1 MLNMKHIQA
10 FLLLVILLLTLSCTG
25 DFEDIN
31 DNPNAPQEVSPEFLL
46 TNVILEQIDEHTY
59 NQGLRLN
66 NYLTQFNADVEF
78 ERIDRYEMGSN
89 SGYWNMIFGL
99 LADLESMKELPGYNE
114 AYDGVAE
121 IFRVYLYSQL
131 TDLWGDVPYS
141 EAIQFNEL
149 NFTPV
154 YDKQEEIYT
163 NPENG
168 LLARL
173 EAAAFQLKNTNESI
187 RGDIMFDNNLDQW
200 VRFANSLQV
209 RFRLRISD
217 KFTDFSRLQQ
227 LADGGQL
234 MQSNADNAVVAYLN
248 AAPNQFPLF
257 NAATGIYQGLKMS
270 KTFENQLKQWN
281 DPRLEVFFKPT
292 PKSVLDG
299 ITEFKGLQNG
309 LSTQSISE
317 RGIDLNDLSI
327 LSDRFRAEPN
337 AVDAQIMLYSEVQ
350 FALAEAAERG
360 FISGGANEYYQN
372 GIKAHFDYYG
382 AALPSD
388 YFTREGVALNGST
401 EENLEKIL
409 TQKWLSLFMI
419 GHEAWFNIRR
429 TGIPNL
435 EPGPDNFNEGRYPV
449 RYLYPESEQAVNK
462 ENYDAAAESIGG
474 DNINSKNWWE
484 N

>member
-1 MLNMKHIQA
+1 MKHIQP
-10 FLLLVILLLTLSCTG
+10 ILLLAVFIATLSCTE

-46 TNVILEQIDEHTY
+46 TNVILEQIDEHTFT
-59 NQGLRLN
+59 QGLRFN
-66 NYLTQFNADVEF
+66 NYLAQFNADVEF
-78 ERIDRYEMGSN
+78 ERIDRYELGSN

-121 IFRVYLYSQL
+121 IYKVYLFSQL

-141 EAIQFNEL
+141 EAIQFDEL

-154 YDKQEEIYT
+154 YDTQEEIYT

-173 EAAAFQLKNTNESI
+173 ETAALQLENTNESI
-187 RGDIMFDNNLDQW
+187 RGDIMFDNDLSQW

-209 RFRLRISD
+209 RFRLRISN
-217 KFTDFSRLQQ
+217 KFTDFTKLQQ
-227 LADGGQL
+227 LADGGKL
-234 MQSNADNAVVAYLN
+234 MQSNADNAVVPYLSS
-248 AAPNQFPLF
+248 APNQFPLF

-270 KTFENQLKQWN
+270 KTFENQLKLWD
-281 DPRLEVFFKPT
+281 DPRLQVFFKPT
-292 PKSVLDG
+292 PKSVLEG
-299 ITEFKGLQNG
+299 SPKFKGLQNG

-317 RGIDLNDLSI
+317 RGVDLNDLSI
-327 LSDRFRAEPN
+327 LSDRFRAIPN
-337 AVDAQIMLYSEVQ
+337 GVDAQIMLYSEVQ
-350 FALAEAAERG
+350 FALAEAAERD
-360 FISGGANEYYQN
+360 FISGNANVYYQN
-372 GIKAHFDYYG
+372 GIEAHFDYYG
-382 AALPSD
+382 ASLPSN
-388 YFTREGVALNGST
+388 YFTREAVALNGSSQ
-401 EENLEKIL
+401 ENLEKIL

-429 TGIPNL
+429 TGIPAL
-435 EPGPDNFNEGRYPV
+435 VAGPDNFNNDRYPV

-462 ENYDAAAESIGG
+462 ENYDKAVERIGG

>member
-1 MLNMKHIQA
+1 MKSIQSI
-10 FLLLVILLLTLSCTG
+10 FLLVLILITFSCTE
-25 DFEDIN
+25 DFNTIN

-59 NQGLRLN
+59 NQGLRFN
-66 NYLTQFNADVEF
+66 NYLAQFNADVEF
-78 ERIDRYEMGSN
+78 ERIDRYELGSN
-89 SGYWNMIFGL
+89 SRYWNMIFGL

-121 IFRVYLYSQL
+121 IYKVYLFSQL
-131 TDLWGDVPYS
+131 TDMWGDVPYS
-141 EAIQFNEL
+141 EAVQFDEL

-154 YDKQEEIYT
+154 YDAQEDIYL
-163 NPENG
+163 NPDHG

-173 EAAAFQLKNTNESI
+173 EAAVFQLENTNETIS
-187 RGDIMFDNNLDQW
+187 GDIMFNNELNQW
-200 VRFANSLQV
+200 VLFANSLQV
-209 RFRLRISD
+209 RFRLRISNR
-217 KFTDFSRLQQ
+217 FTDFTKLQE

-234 MQSNADNAVVAYLN
+234 MQSNADNAVVPYLS

-270 KTFENQLKQWN
+270 KTVELQLKEWE
-281 DPRLEVFFKPT
+281 DPRLDVFFKPT
-292 PKSVLDG
+292 SKSVQEG
-299 ITEFKGLQNG
+299 TPEFRGLQNG

-317 RGIDLNDLSI
+317 NGIDLNDLS
-327 LSDRFRAEPN
+327 LVSDRFRSMPN
-337 AVDAQIMLYSEVQ
+337 GVDAQIMLYSEVQ
-350 FALAEAAERG
+350 FALAEAVERN
-360 FISGGANEYYQN
+360 FISGDANEYYQN
-372 GIKAHFDYYG
+372 AIEAHFDYYG
-382 AALPSD
+382 AVVPDD
-388 YFTREGVALNGST
+388 YFTREAVALNGST
-401 EENLEKIL
+401 QDNLEKIL

-429 TGIPNL
+429 TSIPAL
-435 EPGPDNFNEGRYPV
+435 VPGPDNFNDNRYPV

-462 ENYDAAAESIGG
+462 ENYDAAVENIGG

>member
-1 MLNMKHIQA
+1 MKPIQSIF
-10 FLLLVILLLTLSCTG
+10 FLFFILMTFSCTEN
-25 DFEDIN
+25 FEDIN

-46 TNVILEQIDEHTY
+46 TNVILEQINEHTY
-59 NQGLRLN
+59 TQGLRFN
-66 NYLTQFNADVEF
+66 NYIAQFNSDVEF
-78 ERIDRYEMGSN
+78 ERIDRYELGSN

-114 AYDGVAE
+114 AYEGVAE
-121 IFRVYLYSQL
+121 IYKVYLYSQL

-141 EAIQFNEL
+141 EAIQFDEL

-154 YDKQEEIYT
+154 YDQQEEIYT

-173 EAAAFQLKNTNESI
+173 EAAAFQLENTNETI
-187 RGDIMFDNNLDQW
+187 RGDIMFENDLDQW

-209 RFRLRISD
+209 RFRIRISK
-217 KFTDFSRLQQ
+217 KFTDFSKLQQ
-227 LADGGQL
+227 LAGEGKL
-234 MQSNADNAVVAYLN
+234 MQSNADNAVVSYLS

-270 KTFENQLKQWN
+270 ETFENQLKQWN
-281 DPRLEVFFKPT
+281 DPRLSVFFKPT
-292 PKSVLDG
+292 PVSVQEG
-299 ITEFKGLQNG
+299 TPEFKGLQNG

-327 LSDRFRAEPN
+327 LSDRFRAIPN
-337 AVDAQIMLYSEVQ
+337 GVDAQIMLYSEVQ
-350 FALAEAAERG
+350 FALAEAVERS
-360 FISGGANEYYQN
+360 FISGDANEYYQN
-372 GIKAHFDYYG
+372 AIEAHFDYYG
-382 AALPSD
+382 TSVPSD
-388 YFTREGVALNGST
+388 YFSQQTVVLSGST
-401 EENLEKIL
+401 QDNLEKIL

-462 ENYDAAAESIGG
+462 ENYDAAVESIGG
-474 DNINSKNWWE
+474 NNINSKNWWE